1 MSDIHDADA
10 ASGRPVKSNQV
21 VVVVDNDECIGSLA
35 ACSLLANFFRLQN
48 QPERIGQVFHV
59 FADYC
64 LCLRP
69 GLREFFNQLLKWKKV
84 NHKLACEWKETNALS
99 VPQPHFLFPCF
110 FSYLKKNRR
119 DVCTP

>member
-1 MSDIHDADA
+1 MSVSHDADA
-10 ASGRPVKSNQV
+10 ASGRFAKPSKV

-48 QPERIGQVFHV
+48 QPERIGKVFHV

-69 GLREFFNQLLKWKKV
+69 GLREFFNQLLHLKKV
-84 NHKLACEWKETNALS
+84 KQACVKWMEKKTNARYRIFMLFFF
-99 VPQPHFLFPCF
+99 VPKQ
-110 FSYLKKNRR
+110 K
-119 DVCTP
+119 